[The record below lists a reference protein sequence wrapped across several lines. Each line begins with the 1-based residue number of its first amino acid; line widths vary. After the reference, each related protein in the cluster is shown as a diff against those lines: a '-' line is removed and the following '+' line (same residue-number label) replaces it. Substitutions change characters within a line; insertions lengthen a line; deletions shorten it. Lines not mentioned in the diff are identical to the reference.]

1 MTINDPSIAIVGGTG
16 KEGSAIAAR
25 FAKAGVHTIIG
36 SRDAAK
42 AKQFATMV
50 NLECKIESVEGY
62 TNCEAV
68 EKADIVVLAV
78 PYSAMKCTLEEIKP
92 MASGK
97 VIINIASSLDSEKK
111 SRARI
116 NPAGSIALEIQN
128 FLGPQT
134 KVVDAF
140 QNICPTDLLDYS
152 GKISTDVLV
161 VGADRATRDM
171 IICLIKKAKIL
182 AYDAGPIENAVVV
195 ETLTAVLISM
205 NIRYKITG
213 AGIHITGVA
222 RDEEP
227 SKE

>member
-42 AKQFATMV
+42 AKQFATMI
-50 NLECKIESVEGY
+50 NLECKIDSVEGF

-78 PYSAMKCTLEEIKP
+78 PYAAMKCTLEEIKP
-92 MASGK
+92 IVSGK
-97 VIINIASSLDSEKK
+97 VIINIASSLDPEKK
-111 SRARI
+111 SRAKI
-116 NPAGSIALEIQN
+116 NPAGSIAVEIQN
-128 FLGPQT
+128 FLGPQA

-161 VGADRATRDM
+161 VGADRATRDVV
-171 IICLIKKAKIL
+171 ICLIRKANIL

-195 ETLTAVLISM
+195 ETMTAALISM

-213 AGIHITGVA
+213 AGIHITGVP
-222 RDEEP
+222 R
-227 SKE
+227 S